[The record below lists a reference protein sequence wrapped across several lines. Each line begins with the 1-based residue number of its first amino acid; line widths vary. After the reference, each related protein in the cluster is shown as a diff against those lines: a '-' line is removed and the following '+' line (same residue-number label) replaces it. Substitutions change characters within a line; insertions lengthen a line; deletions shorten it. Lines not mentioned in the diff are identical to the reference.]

1 LVDQLLPEEDDIQ
14 VPEDV
19 ENFTTTAVDNHEPDT
34 REEVPAIRTM
44 ESSLTQGSTQSTHSF
59 VRQSSSIN
67 ASSGFSAVLE
77 PNRSLPPFH
86 MGSTDGVRQ
95 ARDFQLSRQG
105 SRSRSSSA
113 NSELRTD
120 VVALGSGIFSDWLR
134 VRQIELEE
142 RKLEAKMEADE
153 RRKEADER
161 RKEADERRKEIE
173 DERRKEIEERRQRYE
188 EERARE
194 NQRRLDE
201 IERENQR
208 REDDRARDQRRH
220 EEFILFMATIF
231 APKNDYKNNENAKK
245 DG

>member
-1 LVDQLLPEEDDIQ
+1 MCHRHGVRDAKESIKRYLLFIHRIEVIFQLRIS
-14 VPEDV
+14 
-19 ENFTTTAVDNHEPDT
+19 T
-34 REEVPAIRTM
+34 RT
-44 ESSLTQGSTQSTHSF
+44 
-59 VRQSSSIN
+59 
-67 ASSGFSAVLE
+67 
-77 PNRSLPPFH
+77 
-86 MGSTDGVRQ
+86 GSTDGVRQ

-120 VVALGSGIFSDWLR
+120 VVALGSSLFSDWLR
-134 VRQIELEE
+134 VCQIELDE

-153 RRKEADER
+153 RRKETG
-161 RKEADERRKEIE
+161 
-173 DERRKEIEERRQRYE
+173 ERRQRYE
-188 EERARE
+188 EKRVRE

-220 EEFILFMATIF
+220 EEFMLFMATML
-231 APKNDYKNNENAKK
+231 APKNGYKNNENAKN